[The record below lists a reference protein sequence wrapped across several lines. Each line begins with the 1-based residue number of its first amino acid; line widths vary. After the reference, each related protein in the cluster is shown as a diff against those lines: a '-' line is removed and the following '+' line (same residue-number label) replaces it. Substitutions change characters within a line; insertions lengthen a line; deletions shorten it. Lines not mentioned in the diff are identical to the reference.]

1 MKNIAISF
9 IILLVTWLLLS
20 GVYKPLILALGF
32 LSIFI
37 TIYFVRRMETVDSYD
52 IKLNLNLFKFFMYF
66 LWLLA
71 EIMKSNIQVVKAIIK
86 GDNSL
91 NKKMFYQI
99 TSQKSDIGK
108 VIFANSITLTP
119 GTISV
124 HLDEKGILVHA
135 LNFQQS
141 DLKGLKDMDE
151 KVSETEG

>member
-1 MKNIAISF
+1 
-9 IILLVTWLLLS
+9 
-20 GVYKPLILALGF
+20 
-32 LSIFI
+32 
-37 TIYFVRRMETVDSYD
+37 
-52 IKLNLNLFKFFMYF
+52 
-66 LWLLA
+66 
-71 EIMKSNIQVVKAIIK
+71 
-86 GDNSL
+86 
-91 NKKMFYQI
+91 MFYQT